1 MAGKTVWLVCVVLV
15 LFWGCEKGQVQTSTS
30 TVDLHVSAAKTD
42 CADVPVCA
50 TIELPAQL
58 AQLGDGEIS
67 VVVKQRDGQGM
78 EVPGQI
84 VTAEEG
90 KRQLWW
96 VIPQTRAG
104 VEGNWTAT
112 LGPAKKTDAQE
123 FSWDDRAGEYL
134 DLLFAG
140 RKVTRYM
147 YAYNDSTPEQRQQT
161 YKPYH
166 HVFDFSGQNFI
177 TKGPG
182 GLYTHHRGLFI
193 GWHDVEF
200 AGKKYDFWAMTG
212 GWRDT
217 LPTVQVH
224 KSFTDRKSGPVLA
237 RSASLIDWNDD
248 SGKTLVSE
256 QRQVTVYRCSGDTIA
271 LLDFDI
277 SLTAIGGDVLL
288 EGDPEHGGFQYRAH
302 NDVAA
307 DDKSHKGKATYLFHR
322 TVTDPHKDKNLPW
335 AALSYPLKDTHYSV
349 QHMDH
354 LDNPNPTLY
363 SAYRGYGRFGPFF
376 SSKISAGETL
386 RLHYR
391 VWLGEGPM
399 PKREDMAARYLLY
412 AGPPAAVVVK

>member
-1 MAGKTVWLVCVVLV
+1 MAGKTGIAICAVLV
-15 LFWGCEKGQVQTSTS
+15 LCCGCEKGQVQTST
-30 TVDLHVSAAKTD
+30 VDLHVSGARTD
-42 CADVPVCA
+42 CTDVPVCA
-50 TIELPAQL
+50 AIELPAQL

-67 VVVKQRDGQGM
+67 VAVRQRDGQGM
-78 EVPGQI
+78 DVPGQI
-84 VTAEEG
+84 VTAEDG

-96 VIPQTRAG
+96 VIPRTMAG
-104 VEGNWTAT
+104 AESDWTAA
-112 LGPAKKTDAQE
+112 LSPAKKTNTGE
-123 FSWDDRAGEYL
+123 FSWEDKAGEYL

-147 YAYNDSTPEQRQQT
+147 YAYDDSTPEQRELT

-166 HVFDFSGQNFI
+166 HVFDAAGQDFI

-193 GWHDVEF
+193 GWHDLRF
-200 AGKKYDFWAMTG
+200 DDKKYDFWAMTG

-237 RSASLIDWNDD
+237 RSMSSIDWNDD
-248 SGKTLVSE
+248 SGKTIVSE
-256 QRQVTVYRCSGDTIA
+256 QRQVTAYRCSGDTIA

-277 SLTAIGGDVLL
+277 SLTAVGGDVFL

-307 DDKSHKGKATYLFHR
+307 DEKSHEGKAMYLFHR
-322 TVTDPHKDKNLPW
+322 EVTDPEKDKNLPW
-335 AALSYPLKDTHYSV
+335 AALSYPLKDKYYSV

-354 LDNPNPTLY
+354 TDNPNPTLY

-376 SSKISAGETL
+376 SSRIGAGETL
-386 RLHYR
+386 RVHYR
-391 VWLGEGPM
+391 VWIGQGQM
-399 PKREDMAARYLLY
+399 PKREDMAARYLVY
-412 AGPPAAVVVK
+412 EGPPSAVAVR